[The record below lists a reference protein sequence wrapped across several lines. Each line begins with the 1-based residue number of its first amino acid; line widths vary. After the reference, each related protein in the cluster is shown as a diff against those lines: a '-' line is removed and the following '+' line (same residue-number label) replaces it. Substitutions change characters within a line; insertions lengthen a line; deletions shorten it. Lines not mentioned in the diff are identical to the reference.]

1 MSQLKER
8 FEQLFGTLVRL
19 STGQRILVSLAAVIF
34 AIGVGMVVILGAGYF
49 ATCDSPVL
57 FILGAEFCYNPIE
70 VSLVL
75 FDGSFGGNFEIART
89 LRWTTLLLFTALSFA
104 IPYKAGLFNIGAQG
118 QFVLG
123 SLGAAVG
130 VIWAAAFVPGG
141 AVGRLVLVP
150 TGLLVGA
157 AVGGL
162 YGFLP
167 GYLKVRFEMNEV
179 VTTLLF
185 NFIATA
191 VAFVLVDRYFVDESI
206 QGTQTEAIPDAAALN
221 PQFFANSADF
231 SLPVFVFALGIV
243 AAAYWLLTRTT
254 VGYELRAMGAQPK
267 AAIFG
272 GVNERFTTLFSMT
285 TAGAIAG
292 IGGALFVLMVL
303 GRWQTGPPPLGF
315 DGIAVSILAGNN
327 PLGLLPSGLLFG
339 ALQSGGQA
347 IQFQLGI
354 PSELVGVLRG
364 LIILLVATPE
374 LFRMMGQRLDRRGV
388 IDIETGGSD

>member
-1 MSQLKER
+1 MSKLAER
-8 FEQLFGTLVRL
+8 FERLFGTLVRL
-19 STGQRILVSLAAVIF
+19 STGQRILVSIAAVIF

-49 ATCDSPVL
+49 ASCGSPVL

-130 VIWAAAFVPGG
+130 VIWAAAFVPDGM
-141 AVGRLVLVP
+141 VGRLVLVP

-191 VAFVLVDRYFVDESI
+191 VAFVLVDRYFVDETI
-206 QGTQTEAIPDAAALN
+206 QGTQTEAIPDAAALD

-243 AAAYWLLTRTT
+243 AAVYWLLTRTT
-254 VGYELRAMGAQPK
+254 VGYELRAMGTQPK

-272 GVNERFTTLFSMT
+272 GVSERFTTLFSMT

-292 IGGALFVLMVL
+292 IGGALYVMMVL

-327 PLGLLPSGLLFG
+327 PLGLFPSGLLFG

-354 PSELVGVLRG
+354 PSELVEVLRG

-374 LFRMMGQRLDRRGV
+374 LFRMMGKRLNRRGV